1 MNANSIYPDFWKERI
16 FGWKKF
22 YRPKNLNNW
31 FNRFYTSLTF
41 SSFSFP
47 YYLLFVYLFGL
58 SSILSFI
65 YCLAFFSF
73 SNLFLFSSLL
83 TSFLPFFLY
92 SSLSSFLSPFP
103 FLKSFPSMNIK
114 EYTPLEISIIL
125 YMRGKV

>member
-1 MNANSIYPDFWKERI
+1 MNANSIYPDFWKKGFLDEKSFTDQRI
-16 FGWKKF
+16 KIID
-22 YRPKNLNNW
+22 
-31 FNRFYTSLTF
+31 LTVF
-41 SSFSFP
+41 ILP
-47 YYLLFVYLFGL
+47 LLFLPSLFLTTSSLSTYLVFPPFFP
-58 SSILSFI
+58 SFI
-65 YCLAFFSF
+65 VLPFFHSPTF
-73 SNLFLFSSLL
+73 FFFLPLL